1 MNFDGILPWLQ
12 AQLSAV
18 VANLG
23 DVVAN
28 HPEPA
33 RSTVIY
39 TLVTLALAMA
49 VLKIVKGVSK

>member
-12 AQLSAV
+12 ALPSALI
-18 VANLG
+18 ANFG
-23 DVVAN
+23 DVTAN
-28 HPEPA
+28 RPEAA